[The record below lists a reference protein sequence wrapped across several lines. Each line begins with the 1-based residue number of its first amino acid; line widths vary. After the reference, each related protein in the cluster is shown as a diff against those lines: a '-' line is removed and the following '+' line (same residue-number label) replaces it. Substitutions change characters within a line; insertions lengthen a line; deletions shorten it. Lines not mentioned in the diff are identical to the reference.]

1 MGKTPCTV
9 LVVGRRWSFGGFGI
23 RGMGTSLIWVETV
36 LAWSCLMRKI
46 QRKKKPRGSWKVH
59 DGQVSYR
66 CSQCNTHENIPADV
80 VNFFDVMDPGDPSVP
95 PRFRCE
101 KCGGVMLPV

>member
-1 MGKTPCTV
+1 
-9 LVVGRRWSFGGFGI
+9 
-23 RGMGTSLIWVETV
+23 
-36 LAWSCLMRKI
+36 MRKI
-46 QRKKKPRGSWKVH
+46 RREEKPRSSRKVH

-66 CSQCNTHENIPADV
+66 CSQCDTHEGIPADV

-101 KCGGVMLPV
+101 KCGGVMLLT

>member
-1 MGKTPCTV
+1 MSKI
-9 LVVGRRWSFGGFGI
+9 RR
-23 RGMGTSLIWVETV
+23 TE
-36 LAWSCLMRKI
+36 
-46 QRKKKPRGSWKVH
+46 KPRGSWKVH

-66 CSQCNTHENIPADV
+66 CSQCNTHEDIPADV
-80 VNFFDVMDPGDPSVP
+80 VNFLDVIDPGDPSIP